1 MTRDGIIAAAIFLGL
16 AGVVLVIQ
24 SFASAD
30 SLLYSVG
37 LILSGSI
44 FGVAIY
50 VWVAGPIVAF
60 VLWRAFLALVPV
72 AAVSAL
78 LVYILLS
85 IEAIDLDTRILAG
98 LIAAIVVAAGW
109 IVGFVTQEL
118 RRNDERDELRG
129 DLIEALQVEIAFM
142 IARGEKVDW
151 DREVERATTS
161 FFKDGRYVPYVHL
174 RLPAD
179 ALSKIQENIE
189 LLDKDQIEAVS
200 AYAHLVNETR
210 QLTTRIADPSYARL
224 DTERRKQ
231 VFVFWLGLQKRIPD
245 AGENALKVLS
255 KRPVRGLIRRP
266 K

>member
-78 LVYILLS
+78 
-85 IEAIDLDTRILAG
+85 
-98 LIAAIVVAAGW
+98 
-109 IVGFVTQEL
+109 
-118 RRNDERDELRG
+118 
-129 DLIEALQVEIAFM
+129 
-142 IARGEKVDW
+142 
-151 DREVERATTS
+151 
-161 FFKDGRYVPYVHL
+161 
-174 RLPAD
+174 
-179 ALSKIQENIE
+179 
-189 LLDKDQIEAVS
+189 
-200 AYAHLVNETR
+200 
-210 QLTTRIADPSYARL
+210 
-224 DTERRKQ
+224 
-231 VFVFWLGLQKRIPD
+231 
-245 AGENALKVLS
+245 
-255 KRPVRGLIRRP
+255 
-266 K
+266 